1 MIVKTNCY
9 FTSKM
14 INAIKSS
21 GLKHIYDV
29 KGPQTVS
36 QYSVI
41 GCEARELEGMI
52 TTECYMLIPRN
63 LLALPTVCRV

>member
-41 GCEARELEGMI
+41 GCKARELEGMI
-52 TTECYMLIPRN
+52 TTEC
-63 LLALPTVCRV
+63 